1 MISHAEVSGVHLRSQ
16 CVTFKPSLSLQLPL
30 PPSSLPMLPP
40 ASPSSVEH
48 LQPITLTQPLQINL
62 LQDKYV
68 FNIGSA
74 GSCSLVLQTILPIIL
89 YFSSNS
95 KQHQQQEQQTT
106 NHPINIDII
115 GGTHNPLAPPFEY
128 LQYVYLPQLH
138 KMGIEVTL
146 HLLHYGFYP
155 RGGGH
160 IQCII
165 YPWTKKKSLQLVS
178 TGALIRRSIVS
189 YSLNKSKNNI
199 EAALSK
205 LTSNLSKTKRKSAKN
220 NIEIVDLSED
230 VGIDIGILKED
241 DSGNN
246 RSRTGKRSRDG
257 ATAVGHYIL
266 ERVDYEHVSD
276 IITTIID
283 KSTLSL
289 CDIQVND
296 GMYAV
301 GEYLSDQLLLPMVIG
316 GIPGGH
322 YTILE
327 PSLHF
332 ITNINIIQL
341 FYPNVI
347 RVVEH
352 DVYVH

>member
-1 MISHAEVSGVHLRSQ
+1 MLSNAEVSGVHLRSQ
-16 CVTFKPSLSLQLPL
+16 CVTFIPSLSLHLPL
-30 PPSSLPMLPP
+30 QPSSFPMPPLPS
-40 ASPSSVEH
+40 SPSPIDH
-48 LQPITLTQPLQINL
+48 LQPITLTQSLQANL
-62 LQDKYV
+62 LQDKYL

-89 YFSSNS
+89 YF
-95 KQHQQQEQQTT
+95 QQQQQQEQQITT
-106 NHPINIDII
+106 HPITIDII

-138 KMGIEVTL
+138 KMGIEVSL
-146 HLLHYGFYP
+146 RLLHYGFFP

-165 YPWTKKKSLQLVS
+165 YPWIKKKSLQLVE
-178 TGALIRRSIVS
+178 TGALIRRSIIS
-189 YSLNKSKNNI
+189 YSLNTSKVII

-205 LTSNLSKTKRKSAKN
+205 LSSNRNKTKSKSEQN
-220 NIEIVDLSED
+220 SIEIVDLSED
-230 VGIDIGILKED
+230 GGVDDGIHKHD

-246 RSRTGKRSRDG
+246 RSKTGKRCRDG
-257 ATAVGHYIL
+257 AAAVGHYIL

-289 CDIQVND
+289 CDVQIND

-316 GIPGGH
+316 GVPGGH

-332 ITNINIIQL
+332 TTNMSIIQL